1 MEAERQYDLKC
12 TFEDAERNH
21 LLDGIR
27 MTTDDKIHMFESM
40 LDFAWRAGAIKQ
52 LRESAPAGNKVERQ
66 EA

>member
-1 MEAERQYDLKC
+1 MEPERQYDLKC

-27 MTTDDKIHMFESM
+27 MTTEDKIHMFESM

-52 LRESAPAGNKVERQ
+52 LRESVPAVGKR
-66 EA
+66 